1 MNELTTAAETPVQH
15 LNLAPEE
22 ANNQLSIRLRM
33 RSGLRVN
40 FVRKNGSLVLEVAR
54 NASLDDL
61 RDAQALIEDGMVSG
75 PVSEVMAE
83 LAVLTAVTRRPSHIS
98 EDGAK
103 LYFAG
108 IAKAMMD
115 YPLDVVKAAFVDWR
129 KGPQGEW
136 WPAEAEIRR
145 VCEFVGEEREK
156 MLRDVKQKIW
166 YEEREASLPPPRIAD
181 QGPTEEFMA
190 LARKRCT
197 ESQWLSY
204 FSRYAMRR
212 DGKMLYTKSKIG
224 EIMVRE
230 LAGDLLK
237 EFDLGVTFDAN
248 PKASWPEYMESATDE
263 QRNAFAARLRAL
275 AGSIGGK
282 R

>member
-1 MNELTTAAETPVQH
+1 
-15 LNLAPEE
+15 
-22 ANNQLSIRLRM
+22 
-33 RSGLRVN
+33 
-40 FVRKNGSLVLEVAR
+40 
-54 NASLDDL
+54 
-61 RDAQALIEDGMVSG
+61 
-75 PVSEVMAE
+75 
-83 LAVLTAVTRRPSHIS
+83 
-98 EDGAK
+98 
-103 LYFAG
+103 
-108 IAKAMMD
+108 MD

-129 KGPQGEW
+129 KGSQGEW

-156 MLRDVKQKIW
+156 MLRDVKQRIW
-166 YEEREASLPPPRIAD
+166 LDEREANLPPPRIAD

-197 ESQWLSY
+197 DSQWLSY
-204 FSRYAMRR
+204 FSRYSMRR
-212 DGKMLYTKSKIG
+212 DGQMLYTKSKIG

-230 LAGDLLK
+230 LAGDLLR
-237 EFDLGVTFDAN
+237 EFDLGVAFDAN
-248 PKASWPEYMESATDE
+248 PKATWPEYMEPASEE